1 MSVEH
6 VRPGPDGDVR
16 LDLEQRFASR
26 TVVQDIISKMPPA
39 ASPSNLLADRQ
50 WVRDHASQAVKD
62 KADKVSGA
70 TAGDFAGL
78 DGSGNLTDSGKKPSD
93 YELESGPSGKVSD
106 PWTCTPAAT
115 QYGTPF
121 SVKWTTDP
129 AEGEGWALFAGG
141 TKQGK
146 VLGDEGSTEL
156 SWSPAAQTSGYTVSA
171 ARQLSGTEYHL
182 KGQPDMKLQPAG
194 DYASGR
200 QGARADSA
208 VQPPDLL
215 GFVDGAAYDA
225 VYGNPPK
232 PTILLKH
239 GTTVVA
245 TVDATAFVIDGM
257 VEDVRIEGGNLVI
270 VFNTA
275 AGGREIDIPLTDI
288 FDPANYY
295 DKDAVDGKLDEKR
308 DKTDLN
314 VYPPVYSDWVIVVG
328 GAALTDG
335 HRLAWRSDVNVWQVY
350 DKNGL
355 GAGMSS
361 TSTEDALSCSGFI
374 TGVSAGSTF
383 TATRSRSSDTLVKA
397 SQIPPATVGKIVYA
411 TCHTDQSNA
420 NKVAMTAAGGF
431 IPTTGA
437 VVCVHFDRFPSG
449 ESTLSV
455 DDSDAYPIW
464 LRLFA
469 DGNGL
474 RAGESSWGNNDNVL
488 VLFLGD
494 KWLMLGAV
502 PATPDEYGTVRLKH
516 SLDDNDSRATVNQPT
531 LKAAFDRKLD
541 ATEGDLNALGYVYL
555 DWDMS
560 AFPATF
566 QSSQPQTYYND
577 VVNKY
582 EWVILTGG
590 VVVSDEKYDTE
601 ADALAALSIT
611 LRGPQL
617 PNGAVATRTRTA
629 TSYRL
634 GTAGGQNADKPLQP
648 AGDYATKVSP
658 ATAGNLAS
666 LTSDGGIADSGKSLD
681 DVRRYTDNEV
691 VKASKPTHV
700 YNAGASDRTDDKG
713 GLATVDPGQS
723 TPAVYTINGNAFE
736 YYKFQFYQ
744 SSVQRHMFKKWP
756 NNYITYDPNSGL
768 VTNLDDYD
776 GGWHE
781 VELATIEAG
790 LDPRVSGLRMPDLDG
805 VTVHGCGTG
814 RLAYTP
820 KEAAFAAPYAHFA
833 LEEAPTRAIA
843 ASTAY
848 AAGDLLGDGGKAY
861 RCISAYTSAAAP
873 VAPSSDTTH
882 WAEVPVLKA
891 GLNSSATGFA
901 EFDAERDYAIGA
913 TVTYK
918 GHAYI
923 CKDPH
928 LHSEWNPAHFDEMP
942 VVVSRTAASGGVAV
956 GADAEA
962 TNDATAAGRGAKATD
977 IGAVA
982 VGVAAVSSEEKGVAV
997 GPDAKVYAQHGT
1009 AVGHGA
1015 EVSAEK
1021 GTAIGYNAK
1030 VAAGKTG
1037 AVQLGAGTNQQAY
1050 SLQFRGTTVVDT
1062 NGKIPAANLDKAI
1075 PSLAGET
1082 MPETPTQ
1089 NELTAAVKKIFG
1101 ALGGIIQ
1108 QPGG

>member
-26 TVVQDIISKMPPA
+26 EVVQGIVSKMPSA

-70 TAGDFAGL
+70 ADGDFAGL

-93 YELESGPSGKVSD
+93 YEFESGASGKVSD
-106 PWTCTPAAT
+106 PWACVPPTTP
-115 QYGTPF
+115 YGTPF
-121 SVKWTTDP
+121 SVKWTADP

-141 TKQGK
+141 TKQGR
-146 VLGDEGSTEL
+146 VLGNEGSTEL
-156 SWSPAAQTSGYTVSA
+156 SWSPAAQTSGFTVSA

-182 KGQPDMKLQPAG
+182 KGQPNAKLQPAG

-200 QGARADSA
+200 QGARADTA

-215 GFVDGAAYDA
+215 GFVDGADYDA
-225 VYGNPPK
+225 AYGNPPK

-239 GTTVVA
+239 GSTVVA
-245 TVDATAFVIDGM
+245 SVDATAFVIDGM

-295 DKDAVDGKLDEKR
+295 DKDAVDEKLGKKR

-420 NKVAMTAAGGF
+420 NKVAGTAAGGF
-431 IPTTGA
+431 SPTAGA

-469 DGNGL
+469 DGTGL

-488 VLFLGD
+488 VLFMGD

-502 PATPDEYGTVRLKH
+502 PATPDEYGTVHLKH

-541 ATEGDLNALGYVYL
+541 ATEGVLNALGYVYS

-582 EWVILTGG
+582 EWIILTGS

-617 PNGAVATRTRTA
+617 PDGAVATRARTA

-634 GTAGGQNADKPLQP
+634 GTAGGPNAGKPLQP

-658 ATAGNLAS
+658 ATAGNLAQ
-666 LTSDGGIADSGKSLD
+666 LTQDGGIEDSGVKVSAKLD
-681 DVRRYTDNEV
+681 
-691 VKASKPTHV
+691 
-700 YNAGASDRTDDKG
+700 
-713 GLATVDPGQS
+713 
-723 TPAVYTINGNAFE
+723 
-736 YYKFQFYQ
+736 
-744 SSVQRHMFKKWP
+744 
-756 NNYITYDPNSGL
+756 
-768 VTNLDDYD
+768 
-776 GGWHE
+776 
-781 VELATIEAG
+781 
-790 LDPRVSGLRMPDLDG
+790 
-805 VTVHGCGTG
+805 
-814 RLAYTP
+814 
-820 KEAAFAAPYAHFA
+820 
-833 LEEAPTRAIA
+833 
-843 ASTAY
+843 
-848 AAGDLLGDGGKAY
+848 
-861 RCISAYTSAAAP
+861 
-873 VAPSSDTTH
+873 
-882 WAEVPVLKA
+882 
-891 GLNSSATGFA
+891 SSATGFA
-901 EFDAERDYAIGA
+901 EFDATRTYVAGVA
-913 TVTYK
+913 VVYK

-923 CKDPH
+923 STTTHSGAWDPG
-928 LHSEWNPAHFDEMP
+928 HFDEMP
-942 VVVSRTAASGGVAV
+942 VVVNRTTATGGVAV
-956 GADAEA
+956 GEGAKA
-962 TNDATAAGRGAKATD
+962 TNDGTAAGRGAEANATGSVAT
-977 IGAVA
+977 GASA
-982 VGVAAVSSEEKGVAV
+982 FVGNTSDKGVAV
-997 GPDAKVYAQHGT
+997 GSDAKVYAQHGT

-1021 GTAIGYNAK
+1021 AAAFGYNAK
-1030 VAAGKTG
+1030 VAASKTG
-1037 AVQLGAGTNQQAY
+1037 AVQLGAGTNQHAY
-1050 SLQFRGTTVVDT
+1050 SLQFRSTTVVDT
-1062 NGKIPAANLDKAI
+1062 NGKIPAANLDDSFKIAGDAAYKTWEISGGTGDDGHGGDNQAIYSRGTYTYDAASGTWVRDASRLIRRKAGTTNFFELVADPGSSNPGVI
-1075 PSLAGET
+1075 TTFEGFGSHVIESMTYSDYTSTGVSIASSAPDTLARNSDVQNNAGAIEYLRR
-1082 MPETPTQ
+1082 MFSGQMLPQNPTQ
-1089 NELTAAVKKIFG
+1089 NQMAKVVKTIFTQ
-1101 ALGGIIQ
+1101 LGGTIQ
-1108 QPGG
+1108 